1 MTDEIVIVRMVHI
14 RQAKMCSNGTRD
26 FFNRHGLDWQEFLKE
41 GVDAEKLRATGD
53 AMALKVVK
61 VAENGRR

>member
-1 MTDEIVIVRMVHI
+1 LFEWCIFDKPKCAATEPAIFSIGM
-14 RQAKMCSNGTRD
+14 A
-26 FFNRHGLDWQEFLKE
+26 LDWQEFLKE